1 MEENKKKKTKT
12 IAVVSLFILGVIL
25 VLSGYFIYQMTYTDN
40 NGEDI
45 ELEDYI
51 NLIITYDDGTTVAKK
66 QLLGAHKSEKYK
78 AIIIHTIIFCQR
90 AEIKNP
96 VLKLYFQ
103 YIRFF
108 LIKLIF
114 IS

>member
-1 MEENKKKKTKT
+1 MNF
-12 IAVVSLFILGVIL
+12 S
-25 VLSGYFIYQMTYTDN
+25 D
-40 NGEDI
+40 
-45 ELEDYI
+45 
-51 NLIITYDDGTTVAKK
+51 
-66 QLLGAHKSEKYK
+66 KSEKYK

-108 LIKLIF
+108 LIKLILF
-114 IS
+114 LNSI